1 MLDNSV
7 IFRWSR
13 CVDVDEY
20 ELSEV
25 IKVARKKEI
34 YKQRILD
41 AAYKL
46 AVRGGIESL
55 TARNI
60 AKAVNCST
68 QPIYLEFENMQ
79 DLRNQV
85 LARISDE
92 LKSNTLQQ
100 NFTGEPLIDLDLSY
114 LYFAKEHVDLFRAMF
129 VDGKFGNQM
138 IVDTLMGLGLEKFK
152 QQFDAEQFSEE
163 RLNHIVISNWIAAT
177 GLATLL
183 INKMA
188 NFTQA
193 QMISVLKAQIH
204 EAMLNDRLTNVE
216 ENPLFAADSD
226 ASLEERLG

>member
-1 MLDNSV
+1 M
-7 IFRWSR
+7 
-13 CVDVDEY
+13 
-20 ELSEV
+20 
-25 IKVARKKEI
+25 ARKKEI
-34 YKQRILD
+34 DKQRILD

-114 LYFAKEHVDLFRAMF
+114 LYFVKEHVDLFRAMF

-138 IVDTLMGLGLEKFK
+138 IVDTLMGLGIEKFK
-152 QQFDAEQFSEE
+152 QQFDAEQYSDE
-163 RLNHIVISNWIAAT
+163 RLKHIVIANWIAAT

-193 QMISVLKAQIH
+193 QMVSVLKAQIH
-204 EAMLNDRLTNVE
+204 DAMLNDRLTNVE
-216 ENPLFAADSD
+216 ENPLFAADTD
-226 ASLEERLG
+226 ASLEEHLG

>member
-1 MLDNSV
+1 M
-7 IFRWSR
+7 
-13 CVDVDEY
+13 
-20 ELSEV
+20 
-25 IKVARKKEI
+25 ARKKEI
-34 YKQRILD
+34 DKQRILD

-138 IVDTLMGLGLEKFK
+138 IVDTLMELGIEKFK
-152 QQFDAEQFSEE
+152 QQFDAEQYSDE
-163 RLNHIVISNWIAAT
+163 RLKHIVIANWIAAT

-193 QMISVLKAQIH
+193 QMVSVLKAQIH
-204 EAMLNDRLTNVE
+204 DAMLNDRLTNVE
-216 ENPLFAADSD
+216 ENPLFAADTD

>member
-1 MLDNSV
+1 M
-7 IFRWSR
+7 
-13 CVDVDEY
+13 
-20 ELSEV
+20 
-25 IKVARKKEI
+25 ARKKEI
-34 YKQRILD
+34 DKQRILD

-46 AVRGGIESL
+46 AVRGEIESL

-138 IVDTLMGLGLEKFK
+138 IVDTLMGLGIEKFK
-152 QQFDAEQFSEE
+152 QQFDAEQYSDE
-163 RLNHIVISNWIAAT
+163 RLKHIVIANWIAAT

-193 QMISVLKAQIH
+193 QMVSVLKAQIH
-204 EAMLNDRLTNVE
+204 DAMLNERLTNVE
-216 ENPLFAADSD
+216 ENPLFAADTD

>member
-1 MLDNSV
+1 M
-7 IFRWSR
+7 
-13 CVDVDEY
+13 
-20 ELSEV
+20 
-25 IKVARKKEI
+25 ARKKEI
-34 YKQRILD
+34 DKQRILD

-129 VDGKFGNQM
+129 VDGKFGNQK
-138 IVDTLMGLGLEKFK
+138 IVDTLMGLGIEKFK
-152 QQFDAEQFSEE
+152 QQFDAEQYSDE
-163 RLNHIVISNWIAAT
+163 RLKHIIVANWIAAT

-204 EAMLNDRLTNVE
+204 DAMLNDRLTNVE
-216 ENPLFAADSD
+216 ENPLFAADTD

>member
-1 MLDNSV
+1 M
-7 IFRWSR
+7 
-13 CVDVDEY
+13 
-20 ELSEV
+20 
-25 IKVARKKEI
+25 ARKKEI
-34 YKQRILD
+34 DKQRILD

-114 LYFAKEHVDLFRAMF
+114 LYFAKEHVDLFRAMS

-138 IVDTLMGLGLEKFK
+138 IVDTLMGLGIEKFK
-152 QQFDAEQFSEE
+152 QQFDAEQYSDE
-163 RLNHIVISNWIAAT
+163 RLKHIVIANWIAAT

-193 QMISVLKAQIH
+193 QMVSVLKAQIH
-204 EAMLNDRLTNVE
+204 DAMLNDRLTNVE
-216 ENPLFAADSD
+216 ENPLFAADTD

>member
-1 MLDNSV
+1 M
-7 IFRWSR
+7 
-13 CVDVDEY
+13 
-20 ELSEV
+20 
-25 IKVARKKEI
+25 ARKKEI
-34 YKQRILD
+34 DKQRILD

-138 IVDTLMGLGLEKFK
+138 IVDTLMGLGIEKFK
-152 QQFDAEQFSEE
+152 QQFDAEQYSDE
-163 RLNHIVISNWIAAT
+163 RLKHIVIANLIAAT

-193 QMISVLKAQIH
+193 QMVSVLKAQIH
-204 EAMLNDRLTNVE
+204 DAMLNDRLTNVE
-216 ENPLFAADSD
+216 ENPLFAADTD

>member
-1 MLDNSV
+1 M
-7 IFRWSR
+7 
-13 CVDVDEY
+13 
-20 ELSEV
+20 
-25 IKVARKKEI
+25 ARKKEI
-34 YKQRILD
+34 EKQRILD

-60 AKAVNCST
+60 AKAVKCST

-85 LARISDE
+85 LAKISDE

-188 NFTQA
+188 NFSQA

>member
-1 MLDNSV
+1 M
-7 IFRWSR
+7 
-13 CVDVDEY
+13 
-20 ELSEV
+20 
-25 IKVARKKEI
+25 ARKKEI
-34 YKQRILD
+34 DKQRILD

-138 IVDTLMGLGLEKFK
+138 IVDTLMGLGIEKFK
-152 QQFDAEQFSEE
+152 QQFDAEQYSDE
-163 RLNHIVISNWIAAT
+163 RLKHIVIANWIAAT
-177 GLATLL
+177 GLATFLF
-183 INKMA
+183 NKMA

-193 QMISVLKAQIH
+193 QMVSVLKAQIH
-204 EAMLNDRLTNVE
+204 DAMLNDRLTNVE
-216 ENPLFAADSD
+216 ENPLFAADTD
-226 ASLEERLG
+226 ASLE

>member
-1 MLDNSV
+1 M
-7 IFRWSR
+7 
-13 CVDVDEY
+13 
-20 ELSEV
+20 
-25 IKVARKKEI
+25 ARKKEI
-34 YKQRILD
+34 DKQRILD

-92 LKSNTLQQ
+92 LKSNILQQ

>member
-1 MLDNSV
+1 M
-7 IFRWSR
+7 
-13 CVDVDEY
+13 
-20 ELSEV
+20 
-25 IKVARKKEI
+25 ARKKEI
-34 YKQRILD
+34 DKQRILD

-55 TARNI
+55 TARNV

-85 LARISDE
+85 LAKISDE

-129 VDGKFGNQM
+129 LDGEFGNQM

>member
-34 YKQRILD
+34 DKQRILD

-46 AVRGGIESL
+46 AVRGGIESI

-68 QPIYLEFENMQ
+68 QPIYLEFKNMQ

>member
-1 MLDNSV
+1 M
-7 IFRWSR
+7 
-13 CVDVDEY
+13 
-20 ELSEV
+20 
-25 IKVARKKEI
+25 ARKKEI
-34 YKQRILD
+34 DKQRILD

-92 LKSNTLQQ
+92 LKSNTPQQ

-138 IVDTLMGLGLEKFK
+138 IVDTLMGLGIEKFK
-152 QQFDAEQFSEE
+152 QQFDAEQYSDE
-163 RLNHIVISNWIAAT
+163 RLKHIIVANWIAAT

-204 EAMLNDRLTNVE
+204 DAMLNDRLTNVE
-216 ENPLFAADSD
+216 ENPLFAADTD

>member
-1 MLDNSV
+1 MLGNSV
-7 IFRWSR
+7 IFRWSW

-34 YKQRILD
+34 DKQRILD

-68 QPIYLEFENMQ
+68 QPIYLEFKNMQ

-188 NFTQA
+188 NFSQA

>member
-1 MLDNSV
+1 M
-7 IFRWSR
+7 
-13 CVDVDEY
+13 
-20 ELSEV
+20 
-25 IKVARKKEI
+25 ARKKEI
-34 YKQRILD
+34 DKQRILD

-138 IVDTLMGLGLEKFK
+138 IVDTLMGLGIEKFK
-152 QQFDAEQFSEE
+152 QQFDAEQYSDE
-163 RLNHIVISNWIAAT
+163 RLKHIVIANWIAAT

-193 QMISVLKAQIH
+193 QMVSVLKAQIH
-204 EAMLNDRLTNVE
+204 DAMLNDRLINVE
-216 ENPLFAADSD
+216 ENPLFAADTD

>member
-1 MLDNSV
+1 M
-7 IFRWSR
+7 
-13 CVDVDEY
+13 
-20 ELSEV
+20 
-25 IKVARKKEI
+25 ARKKEI
-34 YKQRILD
+34 DKQRILD

-79 DLRNQV
+79 DLSNQV

-138 IVDTLMGLGLEKFK
+138 IVDTLMGLGIEKFK
-152 QQFDAEQFSEE
+152 QQFDAEQYSDE
-163 RLNHIVISNWIAAT
+163 RLKHIVIANWIAAT

-193 QMISVLKAQIH
+193 QMVSVLKAQIH
-204 EAMLNDRLTNVE
+204 DAMLNDRLTNVE
-216 ENPLFAADSD
+216 ENPLFAADTD

>member
-13 CVDVDEY
+13 CVDLDEY

>member
-1 MLDNSV
+1 M
-7 IFRWSR
+7 
-13 CVDVDEY
+13 
-20 ELSEV
+20 
-25 IKVARKKEI
+25 ARKKEI
-34 YKQRILD
+34 DKQRILD

-138 IVDTLMGLGLEKFK
+138 IVDTLMGLGIEKFK
-152 QQFDAEQFSEE
+152 QQFDAEQYSDE
-163 RLNHIVISNWIAAT
+163 RLKHIVIANWIAAT

-193 QMISVLKAQIH
+193 QMVSVLKAQIH
-204 EAMLNDRLTNVE
+204 DAMLNDRLTNVE
-216 ENPLFAADSD
+216 ENSLFAADTD

>member
-1 MLDNSV
+1 M
-7 IFRWSR
+7 
-13 CVDVDEY
+13 
-20 ELSEV
+20 
-25 IKVARKKEI
+25 ARKKEI
-34 YKQRILD
+34 DKQRILD

-68 QPIYLEFENMQ
+68 QPIYLEFKNMQ

-204 EAMLNDRLTNVE
+204 EAMLNDRLTNIE

>member
-34 YKQRILD
+34 DKQRILD

-55 TARNI
+55 TARNV

-85 LARISDE
+85 LAKISDE

>member
-1 MLDNSV
+1 M
-7 IFRWSR
+7 
-13 CVDVDEY
+13 
-20 ELSEV
+20 
-25 IKVARKKEI
+25 ARKKEI
-34 YKQRILD
+34 DKQRILD

-55 TARNI
+55 TARNV

-85 LARISDE
+85 LEKISDE

-129 VDGKFGNQM
+129 LDGKFGNQM

-152 QQFDAEQFSEE
+152 QQFNAEQFSEE

>member
-34 YKQRILD
+34 DKQRILD

-68 QPIYLEFENMQ
+68 QPIYLEFKNMQ

-183 INKMA
+183 MNKMA

>member
-1 MLDNSV
+1 M
-7 IFRWSR
+7 
-13 CVDVDEY
+13 
-20 ELSEV
+20 
-25 IKVARKKEI
+25 ARKKEI
-34 YKQRILD
+34 DKQRILD

-138 IVDTLMGLGLEKFK
+138 IVDTLMGLGIEKFK
-152 QQFDAEQFSEE
+152 QQFDAEQYSDE
-163 RLNHIVISNWIAAT
+163 RLKHIVIADWIAAT

-193 QMISVLKAQIH
+193 QMVSVLKAQIH
-204 EAMLNDRLTNVE
+204 DAMLNDRLTNVE
-216 ENPLFAADSD
+216 ENPLFAADTD

>member
-1 MLDNSV
+1 M
-7 IFRWSR
+7 
-13 CVDVDEY
+13 
-20 ELSEV
+20 
-25 IKVARKKEI
+25 ARKKEI
-34 YKQRILD
+34 DKQRILN

-138 IVDTLMGLGLEKFK
+138 IVDTLMGLGIEKFK
-152 QQFDAEQFSEE
+152 QQFDAEQYSDE
-163 RLNHIVISNWIAAT
+163 RLKHIVIANWIAAT

-193 QMISVLKAQIH
+193 QMVSVLKAQIH
-204 EAMLNDRLTNVE
+204 DAMLNDRLTNVE
-216 ENPLFAADSD
+216 ENPLFAVDTD

>member
-1 MLDNSV
+1 M
-7 IFRWSR
+7 
-13 CVDVDEY
+13 
-20 ELSEV
+20 
-25 IKVARKKEI
+25 ARKKEI
-34 YKQRILD
+34 DKQRILD

-60 AKAVNCST
+60 AKAVKCST

-85 LARISDE
+85 LAKISDE

-114 LYFAKEHVDLFRAMF
+114 LYFAKEHIDWFRAMF

-188 NFTQA
+188 NFSQA

-216 ENPLFAADSD
+216 ENPLFAADGD
-226 ASLEERLG
+226 ASLEECLG

>member
-1 MLDNSV
+1 M
-7 IFRWSR
+7 
-13 CVDVDEY
+13 
-20 ELSEV
+20 
-25 IKVARKKEI
+25 ARKKEI
-34 YKQRILD
+34 DKQRILD

-138 IVDTLMGLGLEKFK
+138 IVDTLMGLEIEKFK
-152 QQFDAEQFSEE
+152 QQFDAEQYSDE
-163 RLNHIVISNWIAAT
+163 RLKHIVIANWIAAT

-193 QMISVLKAQIH
+193 QMVSVLKAQIH
-204 EAMLNDRLTNVE
+204 DAMLNDRLTNVE
-216 ENPLFAADSD
+216 ENPLFAADTD

>member
-1 MLDNSV
+1 M
-7 IFRWSR
+7 
-13 CVDVDEY
+13 
-20 ELSEV
+20 
-25 IKVARKKEI
+25 ARKKEI
-34 YKQRILD
+34 DKQRILD

-100 NFTGEPLIDLDLSY
+100 NFTGEPLIDSDLSY

-138 IVDTLMGLGLEKFK
+138 IVDTLMGLGIEKFK
-152 QQFDAEQFSEE
+152 QQFDAEQYSDE
-163 RLNHIVISNWIAAT
+163 RLKHIIVANWIAAT

-204 EAMLNDRLTNVE
+204 DAMLNDRLTNVE
-216 ENPLFAADSD
+216 ENPLFAADTD

>member
-1 MLDNSV
+1 M
-7 IFRWSR
+7 
-13 CVDVDEY
+13 
-20 ELSEV
+20 
-25 IKVARKKEI
+25 ARKKEI
-34 YKQRILD
+34 DKQRILD

-114 LYFAKEHVDLFRAMF
+114 LFFAKEHVDLFRAMF

-138 IVDTLMGLGLEKFK
+138 IVDTLMGLGIEKFK
-152 QQFDAEQFSEE
+152 QQFDAEQYSDE
-163 RLNHIVISNWIAAT
+163 RLKHIIVANWIAAT

-204 EAMLNDRLTNVE
+204 DAMLNDRLTNVE
-216 ENPLFAADSD
+216 ENPLFAADTD

>member
-1 MLDNSV
+1 M
-7 IFRWSR
+7 
-13 CVDVDEY
+13 
-20 ELSEV
+20 
-25 IKVARKKEI
+25 ARKKEI
-34 YKQRILD
+34 DKQRILD

-92 LKSNTLQQ
+92 LKSNSLQQ

-138 IVDTLMGLGLEKFK
+138 IVDTLMGLGIEKFK
-152 QQFDAEQFSEE
+152 QQFDAEQYSDE
-163 RLNHIVISNWIAAT
+163 RLKHIVIANWIAAT

-193 QMISVLKAQIH
+193 QMVSVLKAQIH
-204 EAMLNDRLTNVE
+204 DAMLNDRLTNVE
-216 ENPLFAADSD
+216 ENPLFAADTD

>member
-1 MLDNSV
+1 M
-7 IFRWSR
+7 
-13 CVDVDEY
+13 
-20 ELSEV
+20 
-25 IKVARKKEI
+25 ARKKEI
-34 YKQRILD
+34 DKQRILD

-138 IVDTLMGLGLEKFK
+138 IVDTFMGLGIEKFK
-152 QQFDAEQFSEE
+152 QQFDAEQYSDE
-163 RLNHIVISNWIAAT
+163 RLKHIIVANWIAAT

-204 EAMLNDRLTNVE
+204 DAMLNDRLTNVE
-216 ENPLFAADSD
+216 ENPLFAADTD

>member
-1 MLDNSV
+1 M
-7 IFRWSR
+7 
-13 CVDVDEY
+13 
-20 ELSEV
+20 
-25 IKVARKKEI
+25 ARKKEI
-34 YKQRILD
+34 DKQRILD

-55 TARNI
+55 TARNV

-68 QPIYLEFENMQ
+68 QPIYLEFESMQ

-85 LARISDE
+85 LEKISDE

-163 RLNHIVISNWIAAT
+163 RLNHIVISNWIDAT

>member
-1 MLDNSV
+1 M
-7 IFRWSR
+7 
-13 CVDVDEY
+13 
-20 ELSEV
+20 
-25 IKVARKKEI
+25 ARKKKI
-34 YKQRILD
+34 DKQRILD

-138 IVDTLMGLGLEKFK
+138 IVDTLMGLGIEKFK
-152 QQFDAEQFSEE
+152 QQFDAEQYSDE
-163 RLNHIVISNWIAAT
+163 RLKHIVIANWIAAT

-193 QMISVLKAQIH
+193 QMVSVLKAQIH
-204 EAMLNDRLTNVE
+204 DAMLNDRLTNVE
-216 ENPLFAADSD
+216 ENPLFAADTD

>member
-1 MLDNSV
+1 M
-7 IFRWSR
+7 
-13 CVDVDEY
+13 
-20 ELSEV
+20 
-25 IKVARKKEI
+25 ARKKEI
-34 YKQRILD
+34 DKQRILD

-138 IVDTLMGLGLEKFK
+138 IVDTLMGLGIEKFK
-152 QQFDAEQFSEE
+152 QQFDAEQYSDE
-163 RLNHIVISNWIAAT
+163 RLKHIIVANRIAAT

-204 EAMLNDRLTNVE
+204 DAMLNDRLTNVE
-216 ENPLFAADSD
+216 ENPLFAADTD

>member
-1 MLDNSV
+1 M
-7 IFRWSR
+7 
-13 CVDVDEY
+13 
-20 ELSEV
+20 
-25 IKVARKKEI
+25 ARKKEI
-34 YKQRILD
+34 DKQRILD

-183 INKMA
+183 INKRA

>member
-1 MLDNSV
+1 M
-7 IFRWSR
+7 
-13 CVDVDEY
+13 
-20 ELSEV
+20 
-25 IKVARKKEI
+25 ARKKEI
-34 YKQRILD
+34 DKQRILD

-68 QPIYLEFENMQ
+68 QPIYLEFKNMQ

-138 IVDTLMGLGLEKFK
+138 IVDTLMGLGIEKFK
-152 QQFDAEQFSEE
+152 QQFDADQYSDE
-163 RLNHIVISNWIAAT
+163 RLEHIVISNWVAAT

-204 EAMLNDRLTNVE
+204 DAMLNDRLTNVE
-216 ENPLFAADSD
+216 ENPLFAADAD

>member
-1 MLDNSV
+1 M
-7 IFRWSR
+7 
-13 CVDVDEY
+13 
-20 ELSEV
+20 
-25 IKVARKKEI
+25 ARKKEI
-34 YKQRILD
+34 DKQRILD

-68 QPIYLEFENMQ
+68 QPIYLEFENMY

-138 IVDTLMGLGLEKFK
+138 IVDTLMGLGIEKFK
-152 QQFDAEQFSEE
+152 QQFDAEQYSDE
-163 RLNHIVISNWIAAT
+163 RLKHIVIANWIAAT

-193 QMISVLKAQIH
+193 QMVSVLKAQIH
-204 EAMLNDRLTNVE
+204 DAMLNDRLTNVE
-216 ENPLFAADSD
+216 ENPLFAADTD

>member
-1 MLDNSV
+1 M
-7 IFRWSR
+7 
-13 CVDVDEY
+13 
-20 ELSEV
+20 
-25 IKVARKKEI
+25 ARKKEI
-34 YKQRILD
+34 DKQRILD

-55 TARNI
+55 TARNV

-85 LARISDE
+85 LAKISDE
-92 LKSNTLQQ
+92 LKSNTLLQI
-100 NFTGEPLIDLDLSY
+100 FTGEPLIDLDLSY

>member
-1 MLDNSV
+1 M
-7 IFRWSR
+7 
-13 CVDVDEY
+13 
-20 ELSEV
+20 
-25 IKVARKKEI
+25 ARKKEI
-34 YKQRILD
+34 DKQRILD

-55 TARNI
+55 TARNV

-85 LARISDE
+85 LAKISDE

-226 ASLEERLG
+226 ASLEERLASHCGSTLV

>member
-1 MLDNSV
+1 M
-7 IFRWSR
+7 
-13 CVDVDEY
+13 
-20 ELSEV
+20 
-25 IKVARKKEI
+25 ARKKEI
-34 YKQRILD
+34 DKQRILD

-114 LYFAKEHVDLFRAMF
+114 LYFAKEHVDLFRTMF

-138 IVDTLMGLGLEKFK
+138 IVDTLMGLGIEKFK
-152 QQFDAEQFSEE
+152 QQFDAEQYSDE
-163 RLNHIVISNWIAAT
+163 RLKHIVIANWIAAT

-193 QMISVLKAQIH
+193 QMVSVLKAQIH
-204 EAMLNDRLTNVE
+204 DAMLNDRLTNVE
-216 ENPLFAADSD
+216 ENPLFAADTD